1 MRVNT
6 SELKFCFVWRLRQV
20 LLILYLLAF
29 ATGMFKSL
37 SKYHM
42 QGKVGHLKD

>member
-29 ATGMFKSL
+29 ATGMF
-37 SKYHM
+37 
-42 QGKVGHLKD
+42 